1 MLVVA
6 HRMVVAVMFTM
17 MTDPVLAAI
26 PLAVVVLAPH
36 INPLHSVAPL
46 VGERE
51 LARTAT
57 AMGGIRDLIL
67 QINRLVAVVETED
80 AALVMEQ
87 ATDKLKA

>member
-1 MLVVA
+1 MLVGA
-6 HRMVVAVMFTM
+6 HRLVGVVDFTM
-17 MTDPVLAAI
+17 MKDPVLAAI

-57 AMGGIRDLIL
+57 ALVGIRYLTL
-67 QINRLVAVVETED
+67 QINKLAAVVVMED

-87 ATDKLKA
+87 ATDKPKA

>member
-6 HRMVVAVMFTM
+6 HRMVVAVIFTM

-36 INPLHSVAPL
+36 INPLHSVALP
-46 VGERE
+46 VEERV

-57 AMGGIRDLIL
+57 ALVGIKYLIL
-67 QINRLVAVVETED
+67 QINRPVADVGTED
-80 AALVMEQ
+80 AALVM
-87 ATDKLKA
+87 ALAIDKQKA

>member
-1 MLVVA
+1 M
-6 HRMVVAVMFTM
+6 MV
-17 MTDPVLAAI
+17 DPVLAAI
-26 PLAVVVLAPH
+26 PLAAAVVLAPH

-57 AMGGIRDLIL
+57 ALVGIRYLIL

-87 ATDKLKA
+87 ATDKPKA

>member
-36 INPLHSVAPL
+36 INPLHSVALL
-46 VGERE
+46 VGERG

-57 AMGGIRDLIL
+57 ALVGIRYLTL
-67 QINRLVAVVETED
+67 QINKLVAVVVMED

-87 ATDKLKA
+87 ATDKPKA